1 VSNISILGPRGTPM
15 VELGGERA
23 WRQRVIGDVVCSY
36 QWIDLRAAGDPKGE
50 EWPEPCMV
58 LFPAFRR
65 MEAGAYTIPQRN
77 AFAYVDRK
85 GNPTPQL
92 LKTCALAAETLGF
105 DMNDRAS
112 IRRMIDIICE
122 GIPDL
127 IDMPSDQPSALEVQ
141 KHRMGI
147 EVSARASGRELHTEV
162 I

>member
-1 VSNISILGPRGTPM
+1 MASILGPRGTPM

-23 WRQRVIGDVVCSY
+23 WRQRVIGDIVCSF
-36 QWIDLRAAGDPKGE
+36 QWLDLRAAGDTAAEDG
-50 EWPEPCMV
+50 PEPCMC

-65 MEAGAYTIPQRN
+65 AEVGAYTIPQRN
-77 AFAYVDRK
+77 AYAYVDNK

-92 LKTCALAAETLGF
+92 LKTAALAAETLGF

-112 IRRMIDIICE
+112 ITRMLDIICE

-127 IDMPSDQPSALEVQ
+127 IDMPSEQPTALEVR

-147 EVSARASGRELHTEV
+147 EVTARAAGQDMHSEV
-162 I
+162 L